1 MRALGARLARCALAL
16 GLLLGLSGCAE
27 EPIDDADPN
36 PQHLFLGYA
45 VGAVLMITGGLVTAV
60 LGVAAEGRSLE
71 DIAVPLSVKE
81 YLTERAAERADS
93 R

>member
-1 MRALGARLARCALAL
+1 
-16 GLLLGLSGCAE
+16 
-27 EPIDDADPN
+27 
-36 PQHLFLGYA
+36 
-45 VGAVLMITGGLVTAV
+45 MITGGLVTAV